1 VTKPRNLPYSRVV
14 PGEPPELVVYD
25 RLQPCPYLAERIAR
39 MPLRIP
45 ARLLLRNE
53 LEQRLA
59 TGDRRQG
66 IFLYRTSCPGCRA
79 CEPIRIE
86 VSSFEPNRSQ
96 RRARER
102 GNARITVEVAEPIA
116 DARRVEL
123 YNRHKELREL
133 SSDRDG
139 IDLEGYRE
147 FLVVSCCE
155 SFELRY
161 LLDGELVGIALVD
174 RSDDALSAVYC
185 YYEPTLEKLGIGTYS
200 VLKQIELCKAWGLR
214 YLYLG
219 LYIAESER
227 MKYKAR
233 FLPHQR
239 LIDGAWQTFT
249 RERRL

>member
-1 VTKPRNLPYSRVV
+1 MTKPRQLPHDRVV
-14 PGEPPELVVYD
+14 PGEPPELIVYD
-25 RLQPCPYLAERIAR
+25 RLQPCPYLADRVAR

-45 ARLLLRNE
+45 ARLLHRAE
-53 LEQRLA
+53 LEQRLE

-79 CEPIRIE
+79 CEPIRID
-86 VSSFEPNRSQ
+86 VANFAANRSQ
-96 RRARER
+96 RRAFER
-102 GNARITVEVAEPIA
+102 GNAQLTVEVADPIA

-123 YNRHKELREL
+123 YNRHKELRGL

-139 IDLEGYRE
+139 IDIEGYRE

-161 LLDGELVGIALVD
+161 MLGDELIGVALVD
-174 RSDDALSAVYC
+174 RSEDALSAVYC
-185 YYEPTLEKLGIGTYS
+185 YYDPAYEKLSIGTFS

-214 YLYLG
+214 HLYLG
-219 LYIAESER
+219 LYISDSER
-227 MKYKAR
+227 MRYKAR

-239 LIDGAWQTFT
+239 RIDGQWQTF
-249 RERRL
+249 ER